1 MGALCSSWGPV
12 LLRYL
17 YRAIFVAFCFHSL
30 YPCFFPLLCNLF
42 CSPCYCF
49 VYRFGRIERLKTKI
63 FTLCCTQQRWVLWIY
78 AFRISC
84 FRYIF
89 ISVAY
94 MFPGIF
100 ILIHWC
106 AIFPLPLVTITKSQV
121 YTFTGLRWSIWEL
134 REPTSSTTARP
145 VSWIGFIFLGLY
157 YASLVIS
164 IFLPFLLYDPLN
176 TPYH

>member
-1 MGALCSSWGPV
+1 
-12 LLRYL
+12 
-17 YRAIFVAFCFHSL
+17 
-30 YPCFFPLLCNLF
+30 
-42 CSPCYCF
+42 
-49 VYRFGRIERLKTKI
+49 LKTKI
-63 FTLCCTQQRWVLWIY
+63 FTLCCTQRRWVLWIY

-100 ILIHWC
+100 ILIQWC

-121 YTFTGLRWSIWEL
+121 CTFTGLRWSIWEL

-164 IFLPFLLYDPLN
+164 FLLYDPLN